1 MRVLGLDLGTKTV
14 GIALSDT
21 LGLVAQGLETFT
33 FKEERYEEALNYV
46 VNLIRQYEVTTVVLG
61 YPKNMNGTVG
71 ERGKVTEWFKDA
83 LENRIDVKVI
93 LWDERMTT
101 MIAEQ
106 ILLEADL
113 SRRKRKKVIDKMAA
127 VVILQSYLDA
137 QYNKNKKG

>member
-14 GIALSDT
+14 GIAISDT

-33 FKEERYEEALNYV
+33 FKEERYEEALNYI

>member
-14 GIALSDT
+14 GIAISDT

-137 QYNKNKKG
+137 QYNKYKKG

>member
-14 GIALSDT
+14 GIAISDT